1 MNSSAEKWLLDQCA
15 EETSRALQSMSDA
28 RPASSCAPLPYGEP
42 PPELGPGTVYLE
54 VTLSLAAGGT
64 IWIIVPAAAV
74 EAMGNRALRA
84 AGIEDASPE
93 DIQNTCFEILQ
104 QAHAGLAQAI
114 SARVKRAVTSKGR
127 EVDVV
132 PTSLSL
138 NRLQIAY
145 EDAPPIVLFLA
156 VAPALL
162 EALNPP
168 PEPDAAVTPAIDDR
182 VSPSGTS
189 KTFEVLLD
197 VSMPVSVS
205 FGRTQMPIKEVLKLT
220 TGSIVEL
227 NRALTEPVEVI
238 INDRVIARGEVVVV
252 DGNYGVRILHIV
264 SRQERFQSTAYAAAL
279 ISRTDLRQ

>member
-54 VTLSLAAGGT
+54 VTLSL
-64 IWIIVPAAAV
+64 AAAV